1 MQIVIE
7 IDDEVYKEIKEGLY
21 DKNVRKMAIAIGNGI
36 PLPKDNKCKWIH
48 YDYRTVCPGEH
59 DIDNP
64 YWRIPENRIE
74 ALKYCPY
81 CGREIEIEADK
92 AESEE

>member
-7 IDDEVYKEIKEGLY
+7 ITDRMYEAIKQ
-21 DKNVRKMAIAIGNGI
+21 DHVPIDIGRFIRNGI

-64 YWRIPENRIE
+64 Y
-74 ALKYCPY
+74 
-81 CGREIEIEADK
+81 
-92 AESEE
+92 